1 MNIIYGI
8 LYIFHS
14 NLRVLYTMKVTVRY
28 YGVVWEAIN
37 KRTEDIEVSGGSTI
51 RDLMEYLVETKN
63 PQIRDMIFSKQGQ
76 VRDFLA
82 YVINGV
88 DVRSLDGF
96 NTQLKDED
104 VVLLLPPI
112 GGG

>member
-14 NLRVLYTMKVTVRY
+14 NLRY

-37 KRTEDIEVSGGSTI
+37 KRTEDVDVLDGSTI
-51 RDLMEYLVETKN
+51 RDLLEHLVKTKN
-63 PQIRDMIFSKQGQ
+63 PQLREMIFDNQGQ

-82 YVINGV
+82 YVINSV

-96 NTQLKDED
+96 NTQLKDGD
-104 VVLLLPPI
+104 IVLLLPPI